1 MIDSDQAER
10 TAVLARM
17 ALSRAEIVQ
26 ILDPPPDA
34 PGEEGSA
41 PNFGFPR
48 SRTMRALMS
57 KGGLGTVGAL
67 AGGLL
72 LARPTLAFKLLRLLP
87 TGAVGKVILAKA
99 IGAFA
104 SKQKR

>member
-26 ILDPPPDA
+26 ILDPPPSAAGEDSTA
-34 PGEEGSA
+34 PS
-41 PNFGFPR
+41 FGFPR

-72 LARPTLAFKLLRLLP
+72 LARPTLAFKLLRLIP
-87 TGAVGKVILAKA
+87 TGAVGKVLLAKA

-104 SKQKR
+104 SKRQR